1 VAQFIIPYS
10 STSPSEDIAEKKTV
24 LKTLRLRA
32 LVAQFIIPCS
42 STSPPEDIA
51 EKKKKSSRLSAFVAK
66 IIIPCSSFLVHHSLF
81 LIPCPSTSPPEDIAE
96 KKKGSLF
103 LFCIFRIIHSCV
115 TFSNHSAES
124 ILIPQI
130 LKIWLVGYK
139 AITEAIQLIF
149 FRYF

>member
-1 VAQFIIPYS
+1 MHLRSFVAQFLIPCSSTSPPEDIAEKKKKSLRLSAFVAQFIIPYS

-42 STSPPEDIA
+42 
-51 EKKKKSSRLSAFVAK
+51 
-66 IIIPCSSFLVHHSLF
+66 
-81 LIPCPSTSPPEDIAE
+81 STSPPEDIAE